1 MATPT
6 VDVRVLS
13 PSPEADGGINFAA
26 LPASTTIAELKAKIK
41 DALPSH
47 PAPDRMRIIYLGRVV
62 MNDTTL
68 GTVFGPS
75 EVCASGLQFGSRWR

>member
-1 MATPT
+1 MADQT

-13 PSPEADGGINFAA
+13 PSPEADGGITFAA
-26 LPASTTIAELKAKIK
+26 LSTALTIGELKIKIK

-62 MNDTTL
+62 LNETSL
-68 GTVFGPS
+68 GTVFG
-75 EVCASGLQFGSRWR
+75 EVVFLERLLVSYKC